1 MRYFLLRK
9 FLCGVVDGI
18 LWDANFIMK
27 LILQTTSFVQ
37 NLLKQVTKSA
47 VMAAE
52 CELEK
57 KKQFKVLNDIS

>member
-1 MRYFLLRK
+1 MA
-9 FLCGVVDGI
+9 VVVLPVIYYETDFKTDEFCPEPVKTGYKCVEG
-18 LWDANFIMK
+18 M
-27 LILQTTSFVQ
+27 
-37 NLLKQVTKSA
+37 TKSA

>member
-1 MRYFLLRK
+1 ME
-9 FLCGVVDGI
+9 G
-18 LWDANFIMK
+18 M
-27 LILQTTSFVQ
+27 
-37 NLLKQVTKSA
+37 TKSA